1 MAARKPPEPP
11 LLARAA
17 GAADEKRAADVTKQ
31 SRDDILE
38 NRVRPRFL
46 PLLAI
51 ACSTAACSSDQHP
64 GGSGG
69 AAGSASSTLDV
80 RPFVWSTDGA
90 VPIVAGGTIELWS
103 APQGGHVSRIGAEIS
118 GLETDTAELVARLRD
133 PVSGDVIVESS
144 RTAPMVPVPGEP
156 GVKQPDPSSMYNV
169 VHLPLCPDNDG
180 RAIDGQPFLL
190 EVRAT
195 ELYADFSEGSAT
207 LEVTPACSSEDPS
220 SGYCGC
226 ECGADYAPA
235 KCAGDAGGV
244 PDSGT
249 P

>member
-1 MAARKPPEPP
+1 VR
-11 LLARAA
+11 L
-17 GAADEKRAADVTKQ
+17 
-31 SRDDILE
+31 
-38 NRVRPRFL
+38 RVL
-46 PLLAI
+46 PLLAL
-51 ACSTAACSSDQHP
+51 ACLTAACSSDERP

-69 AAGSASSTLDV
+69 AAGSSGSSLEV
-80 RPFVWSTDGA
+80 QPYVWSTNGSI
-90 VPIVAGGTIELWS
+90 PIVAGGPIELWS
-103 APQGGHVSRIGAEIS
+103 APQGGHVSRIGAKVA

-133 PVSGDVIVESS
+133 PVSGKVIVESS
-144 RTAPMVPVPGEP
+144 RTAPMVAVPGEP
-156 GVKQPDPSSMYNV
+156 GVKQPDPSSMYDV

-207 LEVTPACSSEDPS
+207 MEVTPTCGSDEPS
-220 SGYCGC
+220 PGYCAC
-226 ECGADYAPA
+226 ECGPDYAPA

-244 PDSGT
+244 LDSGT